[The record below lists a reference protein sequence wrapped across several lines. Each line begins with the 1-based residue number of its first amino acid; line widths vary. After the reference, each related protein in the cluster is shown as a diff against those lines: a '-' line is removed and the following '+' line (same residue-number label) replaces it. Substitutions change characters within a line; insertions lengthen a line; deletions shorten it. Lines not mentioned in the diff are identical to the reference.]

1 MLLPLILFIPFSVL
15 LWGFSVDMLA
25 RFRSEHSE
33 EAMENGKDLR
43 FTVLIPAHNEQ
54 ECIRNLLESLRRQTY
69 RNFEVYVIDD
79 CCTDGTEKAVSEFPE
94 VRILKKTMKSAC
106 KGDVLNY
113 ALDRLDEELG
123 DAVAVV
129 DADCTVNPLFLEKL
143 NERYKRGAKAVMPDT
158 DIWNP
163 YKSLVTA
170 WYTLYWKM
178 VSEMSRKA
186 HAKLKLSGNL
196 CGCGMSFRRE
206 YLHRTVT
213 ITEDVEYFMLLGS
226 EGIQIDYAGEAKVYQ
241 EQPQTFKD
249 MLIQLRRWMSGVRS
263 VNRICLLPYIRSL
276 FREFSI
282 LKLDALM
289 TAQTCSAYAA
299 LIAMALILLIAGH
312 LFLPAML
319 PVLGLLFLFFWR
331 VTLSVGLA
339 AARRCRLNDRI
350 MVAAAPSYCLFL
362 LIMGLIYL
370 YSVIRPEK
378 TWRRVERDERNG

>member
-1 MLLPLILFIPFSVL
+1 MLLPLILLIPFSVL
-15 LWGFSVDMLA
+15 LWGFFVDMIA
-25 RFRSEHSE
+25 RFRSESSE
-33 EAMENGKDLR
+33 DAIEDGRDFR

-54 ECIRNLLESLRRQTY
+54 ACIYGVLEALRRQTY

-79 CCTDGTEKAVSEFPE
+79 CCTDDTEKVVSGFPE
-94 VRILKKTMKSAC
+94 VKILKKTVKSAC

-113 ALDRLDEELG
+113 ALDKLDQELG
-123 DAVAVV
+123 DVVTVV

-143 NERYKRGAKAVMPDT
+143 NGRYKSGAKAVMPDT
-158 DIWNP
+158 DTWNP
-163 YKSLVTA
+163 YKSIVTA
-170 WYTLYWKM
+170 WYTVYWKM

-206 YLHRTVT
+206 NLRRTVT
-213 ITEDVEYFMLLGS
+213 ITEDVEYFMILGS

-263 VNRICLLPYIRSL
+263 VNRIYFMPYIRSL
-276 FREFSI
+276 FREFSV

-299 LIAMALILLIAGH
+299 LIAMALIMLAVGH

-319 PVLGLLFLFFWR
+319 PGLGVLFLFFWL
-331 VTLSVGLA
+331 VTMSVGLTVT
-339 AARRCRLNDRI
+339 RRCRLNDRI
-350 MVAAAPSYCLFL
+350 MIAAAPTYCLFL
-362 LIMGLIYL
+362 LTMGLIYI
-370 YSVIRPEK
+370 YSIIRPEK
-378 TWRRVERDERNG
+378 TWRKVERDERNG